1 MRVGIHAQENNMMI
15 ALSILSVFAAA
26 MIVPL
31 FFRKKNGSRTGWLLA
46 MLPFG
51 ITVYFTSLLPSAAAG
66 NPETFSM
73 NWAKEFGASFSFR
86 ADGLSLLFAMLI
98 SGIGTLVVIYA
109 GGYLGKNP
117 NLGRF
122 YSWLFIFMGA
132 MLGVALSDNLLLL
145 FIFWEL
151 TSFSSYI
158 LIGFEH
164 EKESARA
171 AALQALLVT
180 GSGGLAMLAGIILLG
195 QMGGTLELSAL
206 LAGGTAVQSHP
217 MFLPALILILLGA
230 FTKSAQFP
238 FHFWLPNAMSAPT
251 PVSAYLHSATMVKA
265 GVYLLARLNPV
276 LGGNDIWFY
285 TVGGVGLVTMLAA
298 SYLSF
303 LQTDLKR
310 LLAYSTLSALG
321 TMTMLI
327 GLGTPLAL
335 KAAIVLLFA
344 HALYKGALFLVA
356 GAIDH
361 ETGTRDVTQLGGLF
375 RALPI
380 TGTAV
385 GISALS
391 MAGLPP
397 LFGFIAKE
405 VVYETGLEFNPWL
418 MAGIIFM
425 GLSTVFVAGVVG
437 VGPFFGRKTET
448 PKKPHEAPFSMWLG
462 PVLLTALSLLV
473 GLFPGVVSSLMV
485 SPAVSSVAGEAVKVK
500 LVLWHGVNTA
510 FLLSLGTVA
519 TGIVLFLAANP
530 LRSALQKVEWK
541 WGPAYFYKLSL
552 DGLLSLARVQTH
564 VLQSG
569 ALRNYILIIVLC
581 VTLGG
586 GYALFRI
593 PGLDIFPQQI
603 SDVKFY
609 EAAIAALILGSAI
622 AAVLSPSRLGAVAAL
637 GAAGTGVAL
646 IFLQFGA
653 PDLAITQFAI
663 EALTVILFVLAFYHL
678 PKFTELS
685 SRRVRIR
692 DAAIALLAGA
702 LMTTLVL
709 AAVNVHIADSI
720 STFFVENSLPLAHGR
735 NIVNVILVD
744 FRGMDTMGEITV
756 LGIAAIGVYALL
768 KLRKKKGREQ

>member
-1 MRVGIHAQENNMMI
+1 MTLVI
-15 ALSILSVFAAA
+15 SILSVFTAALV
-26 MIVPL
+26 VPL
-31 FFRKKNGSRTGWLLA
+31 FMQIKNRSMTGWALA
-46 MLPFG
+46 ILPLA
-51 ITVYFTSLLPSAAAG
+51 ITVYFASLLPRAAAG
-66 NPETFSM
+66 TPETFSM
-73 NWAKEFGASFSFR
+73 TWAKEFGASLSFR

-98 SGIGTLVVIYA
+98 SGIGTLVVVYA

-117 NLGRF
+117 NVGRF
-122 YSWLFIFMGA
+122 YFWLFVFMGA

-151 TSFSSYI
+151 TSLSSFM

-164 EKESARA
+164 EKPEARA

-180 GSGGLAMLAGIILLG
+180 GSGGLAMLAGIVLLG
-195 QMGGTLELSAL
+195 QISGTLELSAL
-206 LAGGTAVQSHP
+206 LENGTAVQSHP
-217 MFLPALILILLGA
+217 MFLPTLILILLGA

-238 FHFWLPNAMSAPT
+238 FHFWLPNAMAAPT

-265 GVYLLARLNPV
+265 GVYLLARLNPIF
-276 LGGNDIWFY
+276 GGNEVWFY
-285 TVGGVGLVTMLAA
+285 AVGGAGLVTMLAA

-321 TMTMLI
+321 AMTMLI

-335 KAAIVLLFA
+335 KSAAVLLFA

-380 TGTAV
+380 TGTAAGV
-385 GISALS
+385 TALS

-405 VVYETGLEFNPWL
+405 ALYETGLEFNPWL

-448 PKKPHEAPFSMWLG
+448 PKHPHEAPFSMWLG
-462 PVLLTALSLLV
+462 PVLLTALSLLA
-473 GLFPGVVSSLMV
+473 GFFPGVISSLMV
-485 SPAVSSVAGEAVKVK
+485 SPAVSSAAGETVKVK
-500 LVLWHGVNTA
+500 LVLWHGVNAA

-519 TGIVLFLAANP
+519 AGVVLFLAANP
-530 LRSALQKVEWK
+530 LRRFLQKAEWK
-541 WGPAYFYKLSL
+541 WGPAELYKFSL
-552 DGLLSLARVQTH
+552 DGLLSLARAQTH

-569 ALRNYILIIVLC
+569 ALRNYILIVVLC

-593 PGLDIFPQQI
+593 PGLQILPQQI

-609 EAAIAALILGSAI
+609 EAAIAALILGAAL
-622 AAVLSPSRLGAVAAL
+622 AAVTSPSRLGAVAAL

-646 IFLQFGA
+646 LFLQFGA

-685 SRRVRIR
+685 SRRARIR
-692 DAAIALLAGA
+692 DAAISVLAGA

-709 AAVNVHIADSI
+709 ASVDVHIADSI

-744 FRGMDTMGEITV
+744 FRALDTLGEITV
-756 LGIAAIGVYALL
+756 LGIAGIGVYALL
-768 KLRKKKGREQ
+768 KLRRRKGREA

>member
-1 MRVGIHAQENNMMI
+1 
-15 ALSILSVFAAA
+15 
-26 MIVPL
+26 
-31 FFRKKNGSRTGWLLA
+31 
-46 MLPFG
+46 
-51 ITVYFTSLLPSAAAG
+51 
-66 NPETFSM
+66 
-73 NWAKEFGASFSFR
+73 
-86 ADGLSLLFAMLI
+86 
-98 SGIGTLVVIYA
+98 
-109 GGYLGKNP
+109 
-117 NLGRF
+117 
-122 YSWLFIFMGA
+122 
-132 MLGVALSDNLLLL
+132 
-145 FIFWEL
+145 
-151 TSFSSYI
+151 
-158 LIGFEH
+158 
-164 EKESARA
+164 
-171 AALQALLVT
+171 
-180 GSGGLAMLAGIILLG
+180 MLAGIILLG